1 MIAPQSNALDRGE
14 VRAHLDRILERDEFQ
29 HAPNALMRWI
39 DEKLRRFAE
48 WFGDLLGVA
57 DPRAAQRALIVFLGL
72 LALALLWALFRMLRD
87 ARRAS
92 VGDGAPAPAGDA
104 ARAAGVAA
112 LRRAARVAA
121 AAHDHVGALRL
132 YFRALVLG
140 LSERG
145 ELRYRD
151 AWTNRELLERGAPR
165 QEVLPLLAPLVPR
178 LDAQSFGHEP
188 AGADDVARLAD
199 LCDRLLGGQGA

>member
-1 MIAPQSNALDRGE
+1 MIALQSNGLDRGE
-14 VRAHLDRILERDEFQ
+14 VRAHVDRILQGDEFQ
-29 HAPNALMRWI
+29 HSGTLFRWI
-39 DEKLRRFAE
+39 DEKLSRAVE
-48 WFGDLLGVA
+48 WFGDLIGVP
-57 DPRAAQRALIVFLGL
+57 DPRAAQRALVVFLVV
-72 LALALLWALFRMLRD
+72 LACALLWALYRTLRD
-87 ARRAS
+87 ARRA
-92 VGDGAPAPAGDA
+92 PAGDGTA
-104 ARAAGVAA
+104 AFSEEAVRAAGVAA
-112 LRRAARVAA
+112 LRRAARAAA
-121 AAHDHVGALRL
+121 AAHDHIGALRL

-165 QEVLPLLAPLVPR
+165 AEVLPLLAPLVPH